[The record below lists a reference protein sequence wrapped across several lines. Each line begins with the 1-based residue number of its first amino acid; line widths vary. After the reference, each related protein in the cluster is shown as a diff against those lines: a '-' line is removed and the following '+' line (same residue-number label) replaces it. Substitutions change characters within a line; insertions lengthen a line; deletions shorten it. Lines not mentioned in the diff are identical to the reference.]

1 MSKFKFILKI
11 LPSEKLAEW
20 LSVYFLVFRDYK
32 GNILNLSKA
41 VKRVNLVLQ
50 IDWTARYYC

>member
-32 GNILNLSKA
+32 GNILNLCKA
-41 VKRVNLVLQ
+41 VKWVNLVLQ
-50 IDWTARYYC
+50 IDWTAQY